1 VFAGHI
7 GVALAAARSEPRVNV
22 GVYTV
27 AALLLDVLLWLFV
40 LAGRES
46 VVIPVNFAETHQA
59 EFVFPYSHGLLA
71 AALWSSLAGLLV
83 WLWLR
88 RKPAPLRAALFLA
101 AVVFSHWLL
110 DALVH
115 RPELPLAGAASRRV
129 GLGLWNALPVG
140 LGVEA
145 ALVLAAFITFTSG
158 SGLSRGRCVAL
169 GVVTLLV
176 LALTIAGMTMT
187 PPPPSAAAMAA
198 GSLGTIVLTC
208 SLIGWLGRG
217 ARGT

>member
-22 GVYTV
+22 GVYAA

-46 VVIPVNFAETHQA
+46 VVIPANFAETHQT

-88 RKPAPLRAALFLA
+88 RKPAPLRAALVVA
-101 AVVFSHWLL
+101 VVVFSHWLL

-129 GLGLWNALPVG
+129 GLGLWNTLPVG

-158 SGLSRGRCVAL
+158 SGLSRGRSVAL

-176 LALTIAGMTMT
+176 LAFTIAGMTVA

-198 GSLGTIVLTC
+198 GSLGTIVVTC
-208 SLIGWLGRG
+208 SLLGWLGRG
-217 ARGT
+217 ARQT

>member
-46 VVIPVNFAETHQA
+46 VVIPANFAETHQA

-83 WLWLR
+83 WLWWLR
-88 RKPAPLRAALFLA
+88 TRAALVLA

-145 ALVLAAFITFTSG
+145 ALVLAALITFTSG
-158 SGLSRGRCVAL
+158 SGLSRGRSVAL
-169 GVVTLLV
+169 GMVTLLV
-176 LALTIAGMTMT
+176 LAFTIAGMTIA

-198 GSLGTIVLTC
+198 GSLGTIVVTC